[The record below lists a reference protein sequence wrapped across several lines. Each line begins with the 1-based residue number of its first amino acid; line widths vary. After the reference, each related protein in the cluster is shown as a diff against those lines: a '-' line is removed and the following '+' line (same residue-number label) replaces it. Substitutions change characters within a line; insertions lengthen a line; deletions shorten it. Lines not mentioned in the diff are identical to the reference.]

1 MGELRLSPSRLRK
14 EGDALAGLPYAR
26 HASDHIVTLDSGA
39 LMIAFQLQGA
49 AFETAD
55 PRDLNDW
62 HVKLNQTWRNL
73 ADDRHRKLFP
83 QPAEKRRYD
92 VNRTGEFTAP
102 GGAGRN
108 HGGARGILFQGIGGI
123 DQGGFGH
130 GFAGGMLAAGSWLGR
145 RLGYHRRSVSLSRPS
160 ASP

>member
-1 MGELRLSPSRLRK
+1 MGELRLSPSRLRR

-73 ADDRHRKLFP
+73 ADDRLAGLRRRSASA
-83 QPAEKRRYD
+83 PASR
-92 VNRTGEFTAP
+92 GPHP
-102 GGAGRN
+102 GPTRARIYAGR
-108 HGGARGILFQGIGGI
+108 I
-123 DQGGFGH
+123 
-130 GFAGGMLAAGSWLGR
+130 
-145 RLGYHRRSVSLSRPS
+145 
-160 ASP
+160 